1 MFNLILFVME
11 ILWIILAAVG
21 GFILGFCLARRA
33 SKVQCKCHHS
43 DVLMQKVDDLL
54 RLSEDLELIEQLQY
68 EKACKEE
75 LMGEIQLM
83 FLSGQFKN
91 FEEVLERFRAKVCCL
106 AVGNEEERKIA
117 EMCRELVEKCEAIVE
132 REK

>member
-75 LMGEIQLM
+75 LMGEIHGM
-83 FLSGQFKN
+83 FFFDEFKN
-91 FEEVLERFRAKVCCL
+91 PDDVLQALSKKAERFANSS
-106 AVGNEEERKIA
+106 GEENEKIA
-117 EMCRELVEKCEAIVE
+117 EMYKAIVD
-132 REK
+132 REKK